1 MSIYDFKTNIKGWVG
16 EHRQKLVFIGVLVV
30 SAGISFYLGYVAR
43 AETHKEPLVAIEC
56 PVNAYISP
64 ISSDISQSP
73 LSTSKAHSGAYIAS
87 KNGKKYYP
95 ADCTGASKI
104 KEANRTYFATALL
117 AESAGYARAS
127 GCQ

>member
-16 EHRQKLVFIGVLVV
+16 ERQEKLLYIGILAL

-56 PVNAYISP
+56 PLNAYISP
-64 ISSDISQSP
+64 ISSDISSSHV
-73 LSTSKAHSGAYIAS
+73 STQNAQSGAFIAS

-95 ADCTGASKI
+95 ASCAGASKI
-104 KEANRTYFATALL
+104 KATNRVYFQTSKE
-117 AESAGYARAS
+117 AESAGYSLAS
-127 GCQ
+127 QCS

>member
-64 ISSDISQSP
+64 ISSDISMSP
-73 LSTSKAHSGAYIAS
+73 ISSPRPILGHI
-87 KNGKKYYP
+87 
-95 ADCTGASKI
+95 
-104 KEANRTYFATALL
+104 
-117 AESAGYARAS
+117 
-127 GCQ
+127 

>member
-16 EHRQKLVFIGVLVV
+16 ERREKLLYIGILAL

-56 PVNAYISP
+56 PLNAYISP
-64 ISSDISQSP
+64 ISSDISMSP
-73 LSTSKAHSGAYIAS
+73 ISSPKTQSGAYIAS
-87 KNGKKYYP
+87 KHGKKYYL
-95 ADCTGASKI
+95 AGCAGANKI
-104 KEANRTYFATALL
+104 KESNRVYFTTSNQ
-117 AESAGYARAS
+117 AESAGYALAS